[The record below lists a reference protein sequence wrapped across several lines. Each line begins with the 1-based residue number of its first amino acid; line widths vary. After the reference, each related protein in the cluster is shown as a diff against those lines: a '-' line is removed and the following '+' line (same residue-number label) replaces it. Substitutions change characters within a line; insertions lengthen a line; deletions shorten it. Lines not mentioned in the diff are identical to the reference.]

1 MGRDLMRY
9 TKEKK
14 IPFYILQ
21 IDQEK
26 AFYKMDQQFL
36 YKTTETI
43 ELYTIFINLIKTL
56 YQSNTSIIL
65 VYNTSITMIFYE
77 HQFLSH
83 ED

>member
-1 MGRDLMRY
+1 MRY

-26 AFYKMDQQFL
+26 AFYKIDQQFL
-36 YKTTETI
+36 YKTMETI
-43 ELYTIFINLIKTL
+43 ELSAIFINLIKTL

-65 VYNTSITMIFYE
+65 VYNTSITMIFYQ
-77 HQFLSH
+77 HQIPSH

>member
-1 MGRDLMRY
+1 MRY

-26 AFYKMDQQFL
+26 AFNKMDQQFL

>member
-1 MGRDLMRY
+1 MRY

-26 AFYKMDQQFL
+26 AFYKIDQQCL
-36 YKTTETI
+36 YKIMETI
-43 ELYTIFINLIKTL
+43 ELSAIFINLIKTL

-65 VYNTSITMIFYE
+65 VYNTSITMIFYQ
-77 HQFLSH
+77 HQIPSH

>member
-1 MGRDLMRY
+1 MRY

-21 IDQEK
+21 IDQER

>member
-1 MGRDLMRY
+1 MRY

-56 YQSNTSIIL
+56 HQSNTSIIL

>member
-1 MGRDLMRY
+1 MRY

-26 AFYKMDQQFL
+26 AFYKIDQQFL
-36 YKTTETI
+36 YKTVETI
-43 ELYTIFINLIKTL
+43 ELSAIFINLIKTL

-65 VYNTSITMIFYE
+65 VYNTSITMIFYQ
-77 HQFLSH
+77 HQIPSH

>member
-1 MGRDLMRY
+1 MRY

-26 AFYKMDQQFL
+26 AFYKIDQQFL
-36 YKTTETI
+36 YKTMETI
-43 ELYTIFINLIKTL
+43 ELSAIFINLIKTL

-65 VYNTSITMIFYE
+65 VYNTSVTMVFYQ
-77 HQFLSH
+77 HQIPSH

>member
-1 MGRDLMRY
+1 MRY

-26 AFYKMDQQFL
+26 AFYKIDQQFL

>member
-1 MGRDLMRY
+1 MRY

-77 HQFLSH
+77 HQIPSH

>member
-1 MGRDLMRY
+1 MRY

>member
-1 MGRDLMRY
+1 MRY

-56 YQSNTSIIL
+56 YQSNNSIIL

>member
-1 MGRDLMRY
+1 MRY

-26 AFYKMDQQFL
+26 ASYKMDQQFL

>member
-1 MGRDLMRY
+1 MRY

-65 VYNTSITMIFYE
+65 VYNTSITMIFYQ
-77 HQFLSH
+77 HQIPSH

>member
-1 MGRDLMRY
+1 MRY

-26 AFYKMDQQFL
+26 AFYKIDQQFL
-36 YKTTETI
+36 YKTVETI
-43 ELYTIFINLIKTL
+43 ELSAIFINLIKTL

-65 VYNTSITMIFYE
+65 VYNTSITMVFYQ
-77 HQFLSH
+77 HQIPSH

>member
-1 MGRDLMRY
+1 MRY

-26 AFYKMDQQFL
+26 AFYKIDQQFL
-36 YKTTETI
+36 YKTVETI
-43 ELYTIFINLIKTL
+43 ELSAIFINLIKTL
-56 YQSNTSIIL
+56 YQSNTPIIL
-65 VYNTSITMIFYE
+65 VYNTSITMIFYQ
-77 HQFLSH
+77 HQIPSH

>member
-1 MGRDLMRY
+1 MRY

-26 AFYKMDQQFL
+26 AFYKIDQQLL
-36 YKTTETI
+36 YKTMETI
-43 ELYTIFINLIKTL
+43 ELSAIFINLIKTL

-65 VYNTSITMIFYE
+65 VYNTSITMVFYQ
-77 HQFLSH
+77 HQIPSH

>member
-1 MGRDLMRY
+1 MRY

-26 AFYKMDQQFL
+26 AFYKIDQQFL
-36 YKTTETI
+36 YKTVETI
-43 ELYTIFINLIKTL
+43 ELSAIFINLIKTL

-65 VYNTSITMIFYE
+65 VYNTSIAMIFYQ
-77 HQFLSH
+77 HQIPSH

>member
-1 MGRDLMRY
+1 MRY

-36 YKTTETI
+36 YKTKETI

>member
-1 MGRDLMRY
+1 MRY

-21 IDQEK
+21 IHQEK

-43 ELYTIFINLIKTL
+43 ELYTIFINLIKAL

>member
-1 MGRDLMRY
+1 MRY

-14 IPFYILQ
+14 IPFYILR

>member
-1 MGRDLMRY
+1 MRY

-26 AFYKMDQQFL
+26 AFYKIDQQFL

-56 YQSNTSIIL
+56 HQSNTSIIL

>member
-1 MGRDLMRY
+1 MRY

-36 YKTTETI
+36 YKTTKTI

-56 YQSNTSIIL
+56 YQSNTSVIL

>member
-1 MGRDLMRY
+1 MRY

-36 YKTTETI
+36 YKTTETT

-56 YQSNTSIIL
+56 HQSNTSIIL